1 MVVEQEMTK
10 RTDELIAKWIVLG
23 EYDGP
28 HQAWIKDH
36 GTPVW
41 ALVGAL
47 PAHSFDGR
55 AVAESYGLPWEAF
68 QAAMAYYQRYKAFID
83 AKVLLNSST
92 YG

>member
-1 MVVEQEMTK
+1 MMVAEHEIGQ

-41 ALVGAL
+41 ILAARF
-47 PAHSFDGR
+47 PMHSFDGR
-55 AVAESYGLPWEAF
+55 ALAAEYGLPWKAF
-68 QAAMAYYQRYKAFID
+68 QAAMAFYDRHRAVID
-83 AKVLLNSST
+83 AKVLLNQS
-92 YG
+92 